1 MRLRTIKEAWVVP
14 PDGAIYIPAG
24 TQHTFSMHGKVD
36 MRTLYIDANT
46 THPHTKVLSVV
57 AVSNYLRELILA
69 FKRGAVRT

>member
-14 PDGAIYIPAG
+14 SDGAIYILAG
-24 TQHTFSMHGKVD
+24 TQHTVSMHGNVD

-46 THPHTKVLSVV
+46 TYPYTKVLSVV

-69 FKRGAVRT
+69 FKRRAGRT